1 MNPLGSPHPYTP
13 RPVFRNGR
21 HDPGIPPL
29 VLLPRGSFLR
39 GGYLSG
45 RAIPYPPGFRLFSP
59 PARGAFQLS
68 LTVLVRY
75 RSWDVFRVGR
85 PMPPRFPRD
94 IQRTVLRNFP
104 RPELVAPTGLS
115 PSMAGRSRPLRL
127 PNSGL
132 IVGSPTTPHPPYLTA
147 WGSVCPVPLSVA
159 PTQGIPV
166 GFFSCGY

>member
-13 RPVFRNGR
+13 RPVIQNGR
-21 HDPGIPPL
+21 HDSGAASRTTSSRRVPSRQLPLEPCLTIPTW
-29 VLLPRGSFLR
+29 FQ
-39 GGYLSG
+39 
-45 RAIPYPPGFRLFSP
+45 ALFT